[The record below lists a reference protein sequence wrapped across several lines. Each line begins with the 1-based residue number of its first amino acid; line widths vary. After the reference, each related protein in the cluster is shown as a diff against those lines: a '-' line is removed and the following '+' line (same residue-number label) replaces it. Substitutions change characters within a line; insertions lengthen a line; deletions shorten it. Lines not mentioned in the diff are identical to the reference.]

1 MTMGNIPRPAR
12 TYVAIFIR
20 CNSIVTS
27 VSCCRRT
34 RSGSGIDLLR
44 GTNTVVLSS
53 EASVVVVVAGILGNF
68 GKMEARLKIDSKDV
82 LGEVVVVWT
91 ISLTGTLTVVV
102 VVVLLLVVLDDDVV
116 DVDSVVVIVF
126 FGRGENL
133 LTGLGVVLLKS
144 TESIDEGVISILLGT
159 TGRRVVEGFCV
170 EGLYPREGDGL

>member
-27 VSCCRRT
+27 VLCCRRT

-68 GKMEARLKIDSKDV
+68 GKMEARLKIDSKEV
-82 LGEVVVVWT
+82 LGDVVVVWK

-102 VVVLLLVVLDDDVV
+102 DVVVLLVDDDVV
-116 DVDSVVVIVF
+116 DVECVVVIVF

-170 EGLYPREGDGL
+170 DGLYPRDGDGL